1 MKKALVYFLLTF
13 CIHVSTNAQ
22 NNEVL
27 PSIMVVPRV
36 KADQDLRKLVDE
48 SPTIRIGMASIKNG
62 FDQFGYT
69 TKDFE
74 TVLKRA
80 MTDPKVW
87 EYSRDDF
94 KKKLFRTISTDII
107 VEIDIVYIKSN
118 AGNSVRAILEAN
130 EISTANS
137 LASITCES
145 NMFYTND
152 IASLTLSAMNQSESD
167 KNSCFD
173 NFMKEIILK
182 WNKQYE
188 EGKIVVIDFSFDKNS
203 KLTMDSKLTLKDNE
217 RLKFLIEDWL
227 NNTSY
232 NNYVK
237 ISQVTESNIY
247 VEEYKYTY
255 TQTARTVER
264 NLYRFFDKLKIDVK
278 IVNNGDSIYVKIL

>member
-1 MKKALVYFLLTF
+1 MKKYLVSLLLVFFAYT
-13 CIHVSTNAQ
+13 STNAQ
-22 NNEVL
+22 NHEVL

-36 KADQDLRKLVDE
+36 KANQDLRKLVDN
-48 SPTIRIGMASIKNG
+48 SPTIRAGMASIKDG
-62 FDQFGYT
+62 FDLFGYT

-87 EYSRDDF
+87 EYSREDF

-107 VEIDIVYIKSN
+107 VEMDIVYIKSN

-130 EISTANS
+130 EVSTANS
-137 LASITCES
+137 LASKTCES

-152 IASLTLSAMNQSESD
+152 IASLTLSAMKQSGDGES
-167 KNSCFD
+167 SCFD
-173 NFMKEIILK
+173 DFMKEIILK

-188 EGKIVVIDFSFDKNS
+188 DGKIVVIDFSFDKNS
-203 KLTMDSKLTLKDNE
+203 KMTMDSKLASKDNE

-227 NNTSY
+227 NDTSY
-232 NNYVK
+232 NNYIK

-247 VEEYKYTY
+247 VEEYKYAY
-255 TQTARTVER
+255 TQTARNIER
-264 NLYRFFDKLKIDVK
+264 NLYRFFDKLEVAVK
-278 IVNNGDSIYVKIL
+278 IVNNGNSIYVKIL

>member
-1 MKKALVYFLLTF
+1 MKKYLVFFLLAF
-13 CIHVSTNAQ
+13 CLHTSTNAQ
-22 NNEVL
+22 NSEVL

-36 KADQDLRKLVDE
+36 KANQDIRKLVDE
-48 SPTIRIGMASIKNG
+48 SPTIRVGMASIKDG

-87 EYSRDDF
+87 EYSREDF

-107 VEIDIVYIKSN
+107 AEIDIVYIKSN
-118 AGNSVRAILEAN
+118 SGNAVRAILEAN
-130 EISTANS
+130 EVSTSNS
-137 LASITCES
+137 LASKICES
-145 NMFYTND
+145 NKFYTND
-152 IASLTLSAMNQSESD
+152 IASLTLNAMNQTGNGES
-167 KNSCFD
+167 SCFD
-173 NFMKEIILK
+173 DFMKEIILK

-188 EGKIVVIDFSFDKNS
+188 GGKIVVIDFSFDKNS
-203 KLTMDSKLTLKDNE
+203 KLTMDSKLASKDNE

-227 NNTSY
+227 NDTSY

-247 VEEYKYTY
+247 VEEYKHSF
-255 TQTARTVER
+255 TQTARNIER
-264 NLYRFFDKLKIDVK
+264 NLYRFFDKLEVDIK